1 MKFDIKVVVII
12 FFALLCVVLSS
23 QVNKISD
30 EIKNVEGAFLDYQS
44 KYEHLKLISENKAIL
59 FKMQYYIEGDTLD
72 DVELENLYTNKR
84 MRLLDILTKNPSLFF
99 YISEE
104 GCESCYLPYLKRMN
118 LLSQK
123 YGADKVIVLAHFTD
137 KRNLE
142 YLFSNNQI
150 DLNTYVLHTTL
161 DLFPKYNFYPILF
174 FLSKNRYIENA
185 FVADKSNLDLID
197 SYLEVVEHRFLKIN

>member
-104 GCESCYLPYLKRMN
+104 GCESCYLPYL
-118 LLSQK
+118 
-123 YGADKVIVLAHFTD
+123 T
-137 KRNLE
+137 
-142 YLFSNNQI
+142 
-150 DLNTYVLHTTL
+150 
-161 DLFPKYNFYPILF
+161 
-174 FLSKNRYIENA
+174 
-185 FVADKSNLDLID
+185 
-197 SYLEVVEHRFLKIN
+197 

>member
-1 MKFDIKVVVII
+1 MKFDIKVIVII
-12 FFALLCVVLSS
+12 FFALLCVVLSL

-30 EIKNVEGAFLDYQS
+30 RTKNVEKFFLDCQS
-44 KYEHLKLISENKAIL
+44 KYEHIKLISENKAIL

-72 DVELENLYTNKR
+72 DVELENLYTDKR
-84 MRLLDILTKNPSLFF
+84 KRLLDILTTKPSLFF

-104 GCESCYLPYLKRMN
+104 GCESCYLPYLKKIN

-123 YGADKVIVLAHFTD
+123 YGTDKIIVLAHFTD
-137 KRNLE
+137 KRNLK

-150 DLNTYVLHTTL
+150 DLNTYMLHTEL
-161 DLFPKYNFYPILF
+161 DLFPKYNFYPVLF

-197 SYLEVVEHRFLKIN
+197 SYLEVAEHRFLKID